1 MGRSLL
7 NLLHENCDP
16 ELAKDTSLPC
26 TAYIIEYNTEGGV
39 QHDIVISAKQSEIF
53 YHYWDKYHSVISMK
67 QTEGRANPKLWQ
79 NPNKKSK

>member
-1 MGRSLL
+1 L

-16 ELAKDTSLPC
+16 KLAEDTSLPC

-53 YHYWDKYHSVISMK
+53 DHYGDK
-67 QTEGRANPKLWQ
+67 
-79 NPNKKSK
+79 